1 MTRWL
6 DLRYGVPDTISG
18 PILGISSL
26 LLGFTTL
33 AVPALARRI
42 GVVKS
47 IVLTQSSST
56 FFMLALP
63 FSPDYLL
70 ASGIYIIRS
79 FLMNMSSPLEQ
90 SLIMGL
96 VAEDERGAA
105 SGISSALW
113 KLPNSISSTI
123 GAALMGEGL
132 LIEPFYLA
140 TILYV
145 ISITIFWFIFS
156 KMKLPEEMTTNKS

>member
-1 MTRWL
+1 
-6 DLRYGVPDTISG
+6 
-18 PILGISSL
+18 
-26 LLGFTTL
+26 
-33 AVPALARRI
+33 
-42 GVVKS
+42 
-47 IVLTQSSST
+47 
-56 FFMLALP
+56 
-63 FSPDYLL
+63 
-70 ASGIYIIRS
+70 
-79 FLMNMSSPLEQ
+79 
-90 SLIMGL
+90 MGL